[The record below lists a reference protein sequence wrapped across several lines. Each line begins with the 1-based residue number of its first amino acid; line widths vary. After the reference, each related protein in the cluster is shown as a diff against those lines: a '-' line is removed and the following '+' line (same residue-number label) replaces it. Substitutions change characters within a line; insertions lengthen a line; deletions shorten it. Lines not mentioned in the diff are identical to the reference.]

1 MSSTCTTMTG
11 ALQIS
16 LREARLTLDRALLET
31 GMPYGFNHAVRE
43 CVLLSEARRNADP
56 ARPLGGFARYMALHD
71 SFRQARPDALQVG
84 VAGAAQGSAPLQV
97 DCAGQ
102 HAWIVAQMLL
112 DLLLAEHAERE
123 ATSLNAIDVAD
134 PHELQVI
141 VWLAQRHG
149 ATLSVTCGQACS
161 GMGNATLTLHGR
173 RLPPKDAADAALR
186 DVIHHGLPVDA
197 SLWWSMYHLALG
209 ALAPD
214 NIVSRRH
221 AGANIVDEKGQVIG
235 RPTDDDTDFSLLTRV
250 ERGTATAGKTTA

>member
-1 MSSTCTTMTG
+1 MSSTCTTMAGT
-11 ALQIS
+11 LQIS

-43 CVLLSEARRNADP
+43 CVLISEARRSADP
-56 ARPLGGFARYMALHD
+56 ARPMGGFARYMTLHD
-71 SFRQARPDALQVG
+71 GLKHARPDALQI
-84 VAGAAQGSAPLQV
+84 GAAQGSAPLQV

-102 HAWIVAQMLL
+102 HAWVVAQMLL

-123 ATSLNAIDVAD
+123 ATTLNAIDVAD
-134 PHELQVI
+134 PHELQVAI
-141 VWLAQRHG
+141 WLAQRHG
-149 ATLSVTCGQACS
+149 ATISVACGEACS
-161 GMGNATLTLHGR
+161 ATGNVTLTLHGR
-173 RLPPKDAADAALR
+173 RLPPKDASDAALR

-197 SLWWSMYHLALG
+197 TLWWSMYHLALA

-221 AGANIVDEKGQVIG
+221 AGANIVNEKGQVIG

-250 ERGTATAGKTTA
+250 ERSAEAAGKTTA